1 MLMCGS
7 RVKFMKIN
15 GDEVR
20 FDAVG
25 LFELIVI
32 TTQWIIHLFEPVN
45 ARLEEFALGIE
56 IKSGIML
63 EE

>member
-7 RVKFMKIN
+7 RVKLIKIN

-25 LFELIVI
+25 LLELIVI
-32 TTQWIIHLFEPVN
+32 RTL
-45 ARLEEFALGIE
+45 
-56 IKSGIML
+56 
-63 EE
+63 

>member
-1 MLMCGS
+1 
-7 RVKFMKIN
+7 MKIN